1 LRIGR
6 RGRKVTAET
15 LRMITAAPLDFIP
28 VWVLFLATLALV
40 LVSVEIG
47 HRLGS
52 YRRVKPDHE
61 NEGPVGAMV
70 GATLGLLAFLLAFTF
85 SLAASRFDTRK
96 DLVLEEA
103 NAIGT
108 TYLRA
113 AMLPE
118 GRDEIRS
125 LLRQYVEIRTDL
137 SRTTVDEVR
146 RRSEE
151 LQNQVWDHATV
162 VARRNPNPLVAL
174 FVASL
179 NETIDVH
186 GKRVHAITQNRIPAA
201 IWGAL
206 YLVSVLALASMGY
219 HAGVVGRHR
228 PLAVFA
234 VAIAFSAVL
243 GLIAD
248 LDRPGEGLLRV
259 SQQAMVDLRASMTEP
274 APTTRP

>member
-1 LRIGR
+1 
-6 RGRKVTAET
+6 
-15 LRMITAAPLDFIP
+15 MAAGPLDFIP
-28 VWVLFLATLALV
+28 VWVLFLATLVIV
-40 LVSVEIG
+40 LVSVEVG
-47 HRLGS
+47 HRVGS
-52 YRRVKPDHE
+52 YRRVRPDHE
-61 NEGPVGAMV
+61 DEGPVGAMV

-85 SLAASRFDTRK
+85 SLAAARFDTRK

-118 GRDEIRS
+118 RRDEIRS
-125 LLRQYVEIRTDL
+125 LLRQYVEVRTDL
-137 SRTTVDEVR
+137 SRKSIDDVR

-151 LQNQVWDHATV
+151 LQVQLWDHATV
-162 VARRNPNPLVAL
+162 VAQRNPNPVVGL

-179 NETIDVH
+179 NDVIDIH

-201 IWGAL
+201 IWSAL
-206 YLVSVLALASMGY
+206 YLVAVLALASMGY
-219 HAGVVGRHR
+219 HAGVVGKHR

-234 VAIAFSAVL
+234 VAVAFSSVL
-243 GLIAD
+243 WLIAD

-259 SQQAMVDLRASMTEP
+259 SQQAMTDLRASMTEP
-274 APTTRP
+274 AKP

>member
-1 LRIGR
+1 MT
-6 RGRKVTAET
+6 TAG
-15 LRMITAAPLDFIP
+15 ALDVIP
-28 VWVLFLATLALV
+28 VSALFIATLLLV
-40 LVSVEIG
+40 LVSVEVG

-52 YRRVKPDHE
+52 YRRVKPEHE
-61 NEGPVGAMV
+61 QEGPVGAMV
-70 GATLGLLAFLLAFTF
+70 AAMLGLLAFLLAFTF

-118 GRDEIRS
+118 RRDEIRS
-125 LLRQYVEIRTDL
+125 LLREYVQTRTDL
-137 SRTTVDEVR
+137 RTANVDDVR

-151 LQNQVWDHATV
+151 LQNQIWDNATV
-162 VARRNPNPLVAL
+162 VARRNPTPIVAL
-174 FVASL
+174 FVQSL
-179 NETIDVH
+179 NEAIDVH

-201 IWGAL
+201 IWGSL
-206 YLVSVLALASMGY
+206 YLVAVLALASMGY
-219 HAGVVGRHR
+219 HAGVVGKHR

-243 GLIAD
+243 WLIAD

-259 SQQAMVDLRASMTEP
+259 SQQAMIDLRASMTP
-274 APTTRP
+274 PTTQP

>member
-1 LRIGR
+1 
-6 RGRKVTAET
+6 
-15 LRMITAAPLDFIP
+15 MIVGGPLDFIP
-28 VWVLFLATLALV
+28 VWVLFLATLVVV

-61 NEGPVGAMV
+61 EEGPVGAMV
-70 GATLGLLAFLLAFTF
+70 AAMLGLLAFLLAFTF

-113 AMLPE
+113 AMLPD
-118 GRDEIRS
+118 RRNEIRS
-125 LLRQYVEIRTDL
+125 LLRQYVEARADL
-137 SRTTVDEVR
+137 RSANVDEVR
-146 RRSEE
+146 RRSEA
-151 LQNQVWDHATV
+151 LQNQIWDQATG
-162 VARRNPNPLVAL
+162 VAERNPNPIVAL

-179 NETIDVH
+179 NDTIDVH

-201 IWGAL
+201 IWGSL
-206 YLVSVLALASMGY
+206 YLVAALALTSMGY
-219 HAGVVGRHR
+219 HAGVVGKHR

-234 VAIAFSAVL
+234 VAVSFSAVL
-243 GLIAD
+243 WLIAD

-274 APTTRP
+274 ATTKP